1 MSDVIS
7 NAGSEEVRSDGDPSR
22 GLDDTA
28 RMEET
33 LDDKARM
40 ADTVIRLLEEDVRVL
55 RGRLAAEM
63 VRNNRDKEEARL
75 RKMVRQLKK
84 ENSILVEEKSGLTRR
99 LAAKI
104 ALPGRR

>member
-1 MSDVIS
+1 M
-7 NAGSEEVRSDGDPSR
+7 
-22 GLDDTA
+22 
-28 RMEET
+28 
-33 LDDKARM
+33 DDKARM

-84 ENSILVEEKSGLTRR
+84 ENSILVEEKSVLTRR
-99 LAAKI
+99 MAAKI